1 MSSIKARGS
10 TSSTLSGDS
19 VLDNP
24 CWGDPQHCSLSHL
37 LTLIQRETQILLES
51 PDYILLNKPADLR
64 MDGEYPSSVF
74 KLLTFWYPPPSLQ
87 GLKEETLLDQLQ
99 SFHNHSQIGDN
110 ELRPCHQLDYAT
122 SGVLLMARSAPA
134 ATWASS
140 RFEHRQV
147 QKTYLAILHGHLTT
161 STLADNNLPIIPQDK
176 VNTFLQQQE
185 TTYRKRQK
193 KTRKDTFQGYQPSNA
208 FLQIYKG
215 RYARRR
221 QQQQH
226 TNKKRKRNEKLTPE
240 QWDQVDAA
248 LQLSTE
254 HQAQLAQL
262 SFREIKKQPTLL
274 QGLTR
279 ATDCY
284 NNFLREVLHRP
295 QDDDIN
301 QNHLP
306 PLFRV
311 QEEDNS
317 FYIYLAVA
325 QVDHEFA
332 MRIPVAHEWLE
343 TTTTDTPKLNFK
355 VALTKC
361 HIVHTTHLRGH
372 PVTKVRLEP
381 RTGRRHQLR
390 IHTAFAG
397 HPIVGDQT
405 YEGPKEKNP
414 PNLSS
419 RMCLHAYTLGLPLPK
434 KNGKD
439 AVNVKND
446 NNHHDPQLQIT
457 APDPFPISQEGDLT
471 IASM

>member
-10 TSSTLSGDS
+10 TSVSTSSVVDS
-19 VLDNP
+19 VVDNP
-24 CWGDPQHCSLSHL
+24 CWGNPQNCSLSHL
-37 LTLIQRETQILLES
+37 LTLIQREEQILWES

-87 GLKEETLLDQLQ
+87 GLEEETLLEQLQ
-99 SFHNHSQIGDN
+99 TLHNHSQIGDN

-140 RFEHRQV
+140 CFEHRQV

-161 STLADNNLPIIPQDK
+161 STLAHKNLPVIPQDK
-176 VNTFLQQQE
+176 VHTFLQQQE
-185 TTYRKRQK
+185 TAYRKRQK
-193 KTRKDTFQGYQPSNA
+193 KTRKGTFQGYQPPNA

-215 RYARRR
+215 RYPRRR
-221 QQQQH
+221 QQEA
-226 TNKKRKRNEKLTPE
+226 TKKRKRNEKLSPE
-240 QWDQVDAA
+240 QWSQVDAA

-254 HQAQLAQL
+254 HQAHLAQL
-262 SFREIKKQPTLL
+262 SFQEIKKQPTLL

-284 NNFLREVLHRP
+284 NSFLREILRP
-295 QDDDIN
+295 SNNDVDD
-301 QNHLP
+301 QNNLP

-311 QEEDNS
+311 KEEENT
-317 FYIYLAVA
+317 FYIYLSVA
-325 QVDHEFA
+325 QVDNEFS
-332 MRIPVAHEWLE
+332 MRIPVAHEWLA
-343 TTTTDTPKLNFK
+343 TTATTADTPNNQLNFK

-361 HIVHTTHLRGH
+361 HIVQTTHLHGH

-390 IHTAFAG
+390 VPLLEIKPMSA
-397 HPIVGDQT
+397 QT
-405 YEGPKEKNP
+405 RK
-414 PNLSS
+414 
-419 RMCLHAYTLGLPLPK
+419 
-434 KNGKD
+434 
-439 AVNVKND
+439 
-446 NNHHDPQLQIT
+446 
-457 APDPFPISQEGDLT
+457 
-471 IASM
+471 